1 MKRSIKPAE
10 GKLMVFIPG
19 MGAITSTVLAGIF
32 NIRKGLSK
40 PIGSVT
46 QMGHI
51 RLGKR
56 TENKSP
62 LIKEFVSLASIDALE
77 FAGWDIFE
85 DDMYEAAKK
94 ADVVLPKHLEPV
106 KEEMKAIKPMSAVF
120 YHDWVKNLDGKNIKK
135 GKNHMDLAN
144 QLMDD
149 MKKCMAEKGCSRAV
163 MVWNASTEAYHKPC
177 EIH

>member
-1 MKRSIKPAE
+1 
-10 GKLMVFIPG
+10 MVFIPG
-19 MGAITSTVLAGIF
+19 MGAITSTVLAGISISEKVF
-32 NIRKGLSK
+32 QSRSVL
-40 PIGSVT
+40 VT
-46 QMGHI
+46 QIGHI

-62 LIKEFVSLASIDALE
+62 LIKEFVSPASIDALE

-120 YHDWVKNLDGKNIKK
+120 YHDWVKNLDGKTLKARITWILPISLW
-135 GKNHMDLAN
+135 M
-144 QLMDD
+144 
-149 MKKCMAEKGCSRAV
+149 
-163 MVWNASTEAYHKPC
+163 T
-177 EIH
+177 